1 MSFGLIALTTQLVAA
16 AQAAPELRVDSQEL
30 VVGQQVALR
39 VSIES
44 SQQPVQPEIQAPDGL
59 RLQVVGPPSFSTA
72 FAFDGRNPS
81 RQSTWT
87 WVYALTALEEG
98 EYTLGPAVI
107 SGVSSQAVTVR
118 VLPGGDH
125 ELERLS
131 AGLNVTQA
139 YVGQTI
145 IWQASFDTQLR
156 GQPEP
161 WQLPPLPGLEL
172 DPLVADESQS
182 LISSLK
188 GQRIA
193 GYRFSLPLRVAAPG
207 AYETPSTAFSLLV
220 AVRNQGRVERSQQ
233 VFTAPGQSL
242 SLLPQPPGQDA
253 RWSGL
258 VGEFQVS
265 LEPERQEIALG
276 ETLSMTLRVEG
287 NGSLAGWL
295 PPNVEL
301 PGLKVF
307 AEVPK
312 LAGELD
318 GERYR
323 GVGERSFTV
332 LPEQAGVLEVPAL
345 VLQILDPE
353 TGEYRLVQTQAF
365 QVRVLAGQDLEPKRQ
380 SFAVLEP
387 AIVDSAPALQARD
400 PSRRSQ
406 LFSWTQPG
414 VLLALLLP
422 VLALLA
428 SLVLRW
434 PKRSVRTGPNFR
446 EEILAL
452 ADDDLGEAQR
462 LLRRVQASLKQPPE
476 AIPSDPT
483 LWADLQAARFGGGD
497 AQALVARVRQAL
509 RLLVEGA

>member
-1 MSFGLIALTTQLVAA
+1 MSFGFLAVMTQLVAT

-30 VVGQQVALR
+30 VVGQQVGLR

-59 RLQVVGPPSFSTA
+59 RLQVAGPPSFSTA

-98 EYTLGPAVI
+98 EYTLGPATV
-107 SGVSSQAVTVR
+107 SGVPSQAVTVR
-118 VLPGGDH
+118 VLPGGDN

-139 YVGQTI
+139 YVGQTV

-161 WQLPPLPGLEL
+161 WRLPPLPGLEL

-182 LISSLK
+182 LVSSLK

-193 GYRFSLPLRVAAPG
+193 GYRFSLPLRVAEPG
-207 AYETPSTAFSLLV
+207 AYETAAPAFSLMV
-220 AVRNQGRVERSQQ
+220 AVRNQGRVERSRQ
-233 VFTAPGQSL
+233 VFTAPGQAL
-242 SLLPQPPGQDA
+242 VLLPQPSGQDA

-258 VGEFQVS
+258 VGDFQIS

-287 NGSLAGWL
+287 DGSLAGWL
-295 PPNVEL
+295 PPNLAL

-318 GERYR
+318 GERYL
-323 GVGERSFTV
+323 GVAERSFTV
-332 LPEQAGVLEVPAL
+332 LPELPGVLEVPAL
-345 VLQILDPE
+345 ELQILDPE
-353 TGEYRLVQTQAF
+353 TGAYRLIRTQAF

-380 SFAVLEP
+380 SFAALEP
-387 AIVDSAPALQARD
+387 APPETGPALQARD
-400 PSRRSQ
+400 PMQRSQ
-406 LFSWTQPG
+406 LFSWSQPG
-414 VLLALLLP
+414 VVLGLLLP
-422 VLALLA
+422 ALALLA
-428 SLVLRW
+428 SIILRW
-434 PKRSVRTGPNFR
+434 PKRQVSSTSSFS
-446 EEILAL
+446 EEILEL
-452 ADDDLGEAQR
+452 ADDDLAGAQR
-462 LLRRVQASLKQPPE
+462 LLRQVQASLNQPPE
-476 AIPSDPT
+476 SIPSDPT
-483 LWADLQAARFGGGD
+483 LWADVQAARFGGGD
-497 AQALVARVRQAL
+497 TQALVERVRQAL
-509 RLLVEGA
+509 RVLVEGA